1 MWHTSI
7 IHDIVPA
14 LKKIEVIV
22 DAALVDKI
30 CESLHQLGIDEII
43 ATDVKSDDNETS
55 IKEVYRG
62 TVYEVSF
69 ISKVRLELIVFPSL
83 VLPAISGIMD
93 CTGHI
98 QSKRGKVIVSQ
109 IEREICIETG
119 EVEPELT
126 QWLH

>member
-1 MWHTSI
+1 M
-7 IHDIVPA
+7 
-14 LKKIEVIV
+14 IV